1 MVPDTKPSRVK
12 ASLGIVSELPDV
24 HGNNSEA
31 SLGKAYPGF
40 VSDLFGGSQG
50 MLLPRYDWV
59 CGLVCV

>member
-1 MVPDTKPSRVK
+1 MVPDIKPSRVK
-12 ASLGIVSELPDV
+12 ASLRIVSELPDV

-31 SLGKAYPGF
+31 SLGKAYLGF

-50 MLLPRYDWV
+50 MLLPHYDWM